1 MHPSR
6 SLRRL
11 VLGAAVAGAA
21 IGALPAMAS
30 ASSTCSYNFNTKE
43 VTINDAS
50 GSLALHVVRS
60 GPYVAYGDGRST
72 PQICWGPVTIATTT
86 NTDTINVI
94 ESAANVEG
102 GITVDESQ
110 GMLAPGATPESDG
123 TSEIETVVYSNHTH
137 PSLKVVGTSGPDTIR
152 VGGSGAVNLGPD
164 ADTDISVADG
174 ASNVALWG
182 GAGNDFLSGEGFVN
196 GVWNSA
202 TVPLLLVGE
211 ADNDVL
217 LGGFASDA
225 LYGGANDD
233 SLISVDLSS
242 DTLSGDTGDDTAKLD
257 SKDIL
262 LDTIEHTS
270 IG

>member
-152 VGGSGAVNLGPD
+152 VGGSGAVNLGTD

-262 LDTIEHTS
+262 LDTIEHPS
-270 IG
+270 MG